1 MKTSAILDTALG
13 ADFPNLTAAYANPAL
28 KRHASL
34 TRMDLV
40 QGSLQAPNFGNDA
53 ELRVA
58 FGHDAVTKVVVD
70 LPKFIPLNY
79 PPTEFF
85 AAIQEWEGVITGVE
99 HDQFTADLIDITAGT
114 HEVSEIAEISFEDID
129 PLDRHK
135 VAEGAIFRW
144 LIGHSRTRS
153 GQSSRKWVIY
163 FRENGSRRKVESP
176 FSNLGLPARILAQR
190 DELLNVDL
198 SDEVDAQDSDTERYF
213 MPESFRPEL

>member
-58 FGHDAVTKVVVD
+58 FGHDVVTKVVVD

-99 HDQFTADLIDITAGT
+99 DTHFTADLFDITAGAI
-114 HEVSEIAEISFEDID
+114 EISEIADISFEDID
-129 PLDRHK
+129 PLDRDK
-135 VAEGAIFRW
+135 VVEGAIFRW

-163 FRENGSRRKVESP
+163 FRENGSRKKVDSP
-176 FSNLGLPARILAQR
+176 FSNLEIPAELIAQR
-190 DELLNVDL
+190 DYLLDIKIDTYE
-198 SDEVDAQDSDTERYF
+198 SDSGGFYL
-213 MPESFRPEL
+213 PEISQEKA